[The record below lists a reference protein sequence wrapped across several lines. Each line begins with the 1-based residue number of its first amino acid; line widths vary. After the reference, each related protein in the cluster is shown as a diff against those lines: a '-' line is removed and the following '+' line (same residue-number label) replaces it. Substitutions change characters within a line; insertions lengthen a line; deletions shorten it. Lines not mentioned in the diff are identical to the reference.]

1 MSTVDPRRF
10 VEPSAY
16 KELGYPYREWARLR
30 RQAPVAHFTVD
41 GWPSFWAVT
50 RHSDVVALSCQ
61 PTLFVNAPGIALERT
76 TRESAHQMRSIIN
89 MDPPE
94 HGAYRRVAAPWFT
107 TAALARLES
116 VVTGTARRL
125 IDALG
130 DEGECDFVESVA
142 TRYPLHVV
150 ATLLG
155 VPECDEP
162 FLMEVTR
169 EIFEREDIAQAEA
182 DHAGRNRETFF
193 EFYSYFSRLIE
204 DRRAQPRDDL
214 ATAFA
219 TASIDGCPMGRME
232 TLSYGLVTV
241 TAGHETTRGS
251 VAGGL
256 LALIERPE
264 ALRRWATDP
273 ALTATAADEI
283 LRFVSPVVYMMRTA
297 TQDHLLRDRTIRAG
311 DRVLLFHASANRD
324 EEVFANP
331 DELDLARTPNPHV
344 ALGVGEHAC
353 LGGRLARRMTG
364 AVLEEFVRRVD
375 RVELAGRPQRVAAN
389 MIPSLASLPIRY
401 RMRPRAASRPVAQ
414 SSGDRW

>member
-1 MSTVDPRRF
+1 MSTVDARRF

-16 KELGYPYREWARLR
+16 KSLGYPHQEWARLR
-30 RQAPVAHFTVD
+30 RQAPVELFEVD

-50 RHSDVVALSCQ
+50 KHRDVVALSGQ
-61 PTLFVNAPGIALERT
+61 PSLFVNAPGIALERT
-76 TRESAHQMRSIIN
+76 SRGSAHQMRSIIN

-94 HGAYRRVAAPWFT
+94 HAAYRRVAAPWFT
-107 TAALARLES
+107 TAALARMEP
-116 VVTGTARRL
+116 VVTETARRL
-125 IDALG
+125 IDGLG
-130 DEGECDFVESVA
+130 VEGECDFVERVA
-142 TRYPLHVV
+142 ARYPLHVV

-155 VPECDEP
+155 VPESDEP

-169 EIFEREDIAQAEA
+169 EIFEREEIAQTEA
-182 DHAGRNRETFF
+182 DYAGRNRETFF
-193 EFYSYFSRLIE
+193 EFYSYFSRLME
-204 DRRAQPRDDL
+204 DRRSRPRDDL
-214 ATAFA
+214 ATTLA
-219 TASIDGCPMGRME
+219 TSRIDGCPMGRME
-232 TLSYGLVTV
+232 TLAYGLVTV

-264 ALRRWATDP
+264 ALRLWAADP
-273 ALTATAADEI
+273 ALTATAADEV

-297 TQDHLLRDRTIRAG
+297 TQDHALRDRTIRAG
-311 DRVLLFHASANRD
+311 DRVLLFYASANRD
-324 EEVFANP
+324 EEVFASP
-331 DELDLARTPNPHV
+331 DELDLTRRPNPHL

-401 RMRPRAASRPVAQ
+401 RMRPRPGSRPIA
-414 SSGDRW
+414 